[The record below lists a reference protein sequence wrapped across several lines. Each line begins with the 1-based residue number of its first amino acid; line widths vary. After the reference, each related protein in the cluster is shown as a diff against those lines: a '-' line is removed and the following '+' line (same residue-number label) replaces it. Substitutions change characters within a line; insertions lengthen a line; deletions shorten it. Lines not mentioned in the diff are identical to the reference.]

1 MNNKLNELRRMLE
14 DLSADGVCAAFS
26 GGVDSALLLTV
37 LSELYARKP
46 FPLLAVVFSTA
57 FHTAEETASAIKQA
71 AELGVPA
78 ELVERDVLS
87 DPVLRE
93 NPKDR
98 CYHCKRNLFTEMKR
112 IAEAHGIGNLVDGT
126 NADDTQVYRP
136 GRKALEELG
145 VLSPLAICGF
155 TKDEIRAAARE
166 LLIPVADKP
175 STPCLATRFPYGTVL
190 VDEALRRVERGEAI
204 LHEFGMKVARL
215 RVHGDIARIE
225 TDPEGFE
232 LASSKR
238 FEIAFELRGE
248 GFPYITLDM
257 DGFRSGSMDEP
268 FLTGNKD
275 SGATAE

>member
-1 MNNKLNELRRMLE
+1 MKDKLNELRRMLE
-14 DLSADGVCAAFS
+14 SLSEEGGVCAAFS

-37 LSELYARKP
+37 LSELHARKP
-46 FPLLAVVFSTA
+46 FPLRAVVFATE
-57 FHTAEETASAIKQA
+57 FHTAEETASAMKQA

-98 CYHCKRNLFTEMKR
+98 CYHCKRGLFSEMKR
-112 IAEAHGIGNLVDGT
+112 IAEGHGIRNLVDGT
-126 NADDTQVYRP
+126 NADDTRVYRP

-175 STPCLATRFPYGTVL
+175 SAPCLATRFPYGTVMT
-190 VDEALRRVERGEAI
+190 DELLRRVERGEAI
-204 LHEFGMKVARL
+204 LREFGLNVVRL

-225 TDPEGFE
+225 TDSGGFD
-232 LASSKR
+232 LASARR
-238 FEIAFELRGE
+238 FEIAFALRKE
-248 GFPYITLDM
+248 GFPYITLDLE
-257 DGFRSGSMDEP
+257 GFRSGSMDEP
-268 FLTGNKD
+268 LLLK
-275 SGATAE
+275 EK